1 MVVLA
6 VNWGLVRSVAQV
18 THKVDTGL
26 VNYVW
31 LVTDHAIS
39 ATVPLATC
47 FISFFC
53 LQPLHF
59 HKCVYIICNRLPSF
73 VENRPIYI
81 AVYTIQDLCHRGICA
96 KVYYLQF
103 QFLKR
108 ITNKV
113 FFCNQLF
120 ILKILNLT
128 MYFVGW
134 GLYLLCWCERHVFT
148 EFGCI

>member
-6 VNWGLVRSVAQV
+6 VNSAPYWGLARSVAQV

-39 ATVPLATC
+39 ATVPLPTC

-59 HKCVYIICNRLPSF
+59 HKCVYIICNRLPTYLHSCVHNTGSVLKYIIYSF
-73 VENRPIYI
+73 SFWNEYLTRFSLQS
-81 AVYTIQDLCHRGICA
+81 AVYFKNTLLNH
-96 KVYYLQF
+96 
-103 QFLKR
+103 
-108 ITNKV
+108 
-113 FFCNQLF
+113 FF
-120 ILKILNLT
+120 
-128 MYFVGW
+128 VVR
-134 GLYLLCWCERHVFT
+134 GLYLLCWYEGHVFT